1 MLRNEFDVEMKL
13 IINILLLL
21 SLSASVPVWAQTET
35 AMAQT
40 EPIETQ
46 TEVAAVEATEVV
58 SEATEV
64 SEEPSE
70 ELDVKSVVLDH
81 IADSYEWHIC
91 TIDERHITVPLPVI
105 VRSEAG
111 KWYCF
116 SSNRLHHGHSY
127 EGFRIADEGA
137 YAGKVVEQMAD
148 GEQVRPIDLSITKTV
163 AGLFV
168 NCVVLL
174 LIVLGVA
181 RRYRNDKPDTKAK
194 GGLAGVLEM
203 VIESVME
210 GIIIPCVGPNYRKF
224 APYLLSAFFFIFIN
238 NLMGLIPI
246 FPAGANVTGNI
257 SVTFVLAMATF
268 FAVNL
273 FGTRDYW
280 KEIFWPEVPT
290 WLKVPIPIMPAIEF
304 IGLFTKPFSLMI
316 RLFANILAGHAIILI
331 LTCIVFATAKL
342 GAAVNGAMSAVS
354 VILSIFMNCLEL
366 LVAFLQAFV
375 FTMLSAVFI
384 GAAQHSEEHEH
395 GHEHETKQIENTTNN

>member
-1 MLRNEFDVEMKL
+1 MNTKRMKL
-13 IINILLLL
+13 LINILVLL
-21 SLSASVPVWAQTET
+21 SLLVAEPAWAQTEESV
-35 AMAQT
+35 A
-40 EPIETQ
+40 
-46 TEVAAVEATEVV
+46 EVVEATI
-58 SEATEV
+58 EATE
-64 SEEPSE
+64 EPAE
-70 ELDVKSVVLDH
+70 QVEPAEPAGQEAQEAALDVKEVVLSH

-91 TIDERHITVPLPVI
+91 TVGERHVTVPLPVI
-105 VRSEAG
+105 VRSAAG

-116 SSNRLHHGHSY
+116 SSSKLHHGHTY
-127 EGFRIADEGA
+127 EGFSIAEEGK
-137 YAGKVVEQMAD
+137 YAGKIVEQTAD
-148 GEQVRPIDLSITKTV
+148 GEQLRPIDLSITKTV

-168 NCVVLL
+168 NCTVLL

-203 VIESVME
+203 VIDSVME

-224 APYLLSAFFFIFIN
+224 APYLLTAFFFIFVN

-257 SVTFVLAMATF
+257 SVTLVLAMATF
-268 FAVNL
+268 FAVNV

-331 LTCIVFATAKL
+331 LTCIVFATAEL
-342 GAAVNGAMSAVS
+342 GAAVNGSMSAVS
-354 VILSIFMNCLEL
+354 VVLSIFMNCLEL

-395 GHEHETKQIENTTNN
+395 ETKQIENNTNN

>member
-1 MLRNEFDVEMKL
+1 MNRLVGILFALVLMYTCPTWGQEAIAVAEPMTEAQEAIAEAEPLVEEQEHNVK
-13 IINILLLL
+13 
-21 SLSASVPVWAQTET
+21 
-35 AMAQT
+35 
-40 EPIETQ
+40 
-46 TEVAAVEATEVV
+46 EVV
-58 SEATEV
+58 
-64 SEEPSE
+64 
-70 ELDVKSVVLDH
+70 LGH
-81 IADSYEWHIC
+81 ITDSYEWHIC
-91 TIDERHITVPLPVI
+91 TVGEHHVTIPLPVI
-105 VRSEAG
+105 VRSESG
-111 KWYCF
+111 EWHCF
-116 SSNRLHHGHSY
+116 SSSHLHAGHEY
-127 EGFRIADEGA
+127 EGFRIADEGK
-137 YAGKVVEQMAD
+137 YAGKIVEQTAE
-148 GEQVRPIDLSITKTV
+148 GEVVRPIDLSITKTV

-168 NCVVLL
+168 NCAVLL

-181 RRYRNDKPDTKAK
+181 RRYRNDQPDAKAK

-203 VIESVME
+203 VIDSVME

-224 APYLLSAFFFIFIN
+224 APYLLTAFFFIFIN

-257 SVTFVLAMATF
+257 SVTLVLAMATF
-268 FAVNL
+268 FAVNV

-331 LTCIVFATAKL
+331 LTCIVFATAEL

-354 VILSIFMNCLEL
+354 VVLSIFMNCLEL

-395 GHEHETKQIENTTNN
+395 ETKQIENNINN

>member
-1 MLRNEFDVEMKL
+1 MNEKRMKL
-13 IINILLLL
+13 LINILVLL
-21 SLSASVPVWAQTET
+21 SLLATEPAWAQTE
-35 AMAQT
+35 
-40 EPIETQ
+40 ES
-46 TEVAAVEATEVV
+46 VAEAEAVEATI
-58 SEATEV
+58 EAA
-64 SEEPSE
+64 EEQE
-70 ELDVKSVVLDH
+70 QEALDVKQIVLSH
-81 IADSYEWHIC
+81 IGDSYEWHIC
-91 TIDERHITVPLPVI
+91 SVGERHVSVPLLVI
-105 VRSEAG
+105 VRSESG
-111 KWYCF
+111 KWHCF
-116 SSNRLHHGHSY
+116 SSSRLHHGHAY
-127 EGFRIADEGA
+127 EGFSIAEEGK
-137 YAGKVVEQMAD
+137 YAGKIVEQTAD
-148 GEQVRPIDLSITKTV
+148 GEQIRPIDLSITKTV

-203 VIESVME
+203 VIDSVMD

-224 APYLLSAFFFIFIN
+224 APYLLTAFFFIFVN

-257 SVTFVLAMATF
+257 SVTLVLAMATF
-268 FAVNL
+268 FAVNI

-331 LTCIVFATAKL
+331 LTCIVFATAEL

-354 VILSIFMNCLEL
+354 VVLSIFMNCLEL

-384 GAAQHSEEHEH
+384 GAAQHTEE
-395 GHEHETKQIENTTNN
+395 HEHETKQIENNTNN

>member
-1 MLRNEFDVEMKL
+1 MRFV
-13 IINILLLL
+13 INILVLL
-21 SLSASVPVWAQTET
+21 SLLAVEPVWAQTEE
-35 AMAQT
+35 AVAQA
-40 EPIETQ
+40 E
-46 TEVAAVEATEVV
+46 AVEETIEA
-58 SEATEV
+58 SEQG
-64 SEEPSE
+64 E
-70 ELDVKSVVLDH
+70 ELDVKQVVLSH

-91 TIDERHITVPLPVI
+91 SVGERHISVPLPVI
-105 VRSEAG
+105 VRSQSGE
-111 KWYCF
+111 WHCF
-116 SSNRLHHGHSY
+116 SSSKLHHGHQY
-127 EGFRIADEGA
+127 EGFHIAEEGA
-137 YAGKVVEQMAD
+137 YAGKIVEQTAD
-148 GEQVRPIDLSITKTV
+148 GEQIRPLDFSITKTV

-168 NCVVLL
+168 NCAVLL
-174 LIVLGVA
+174 LIVLCVA
-181 RRYRNDKPDTKAK
+181 RRYRNDQHDSKAK

-203 VIESVME
+203 VIESVMD

-224 APYLLSAFFFIFIN
+224 APYLLTAFFFIFVN

-257 SVTFVLAMATF
+257 AVTLVLAMATF
-268 FAVNL
+268 FAVNI

-331 LTCIVFATAKL
+331 LTCIVFATAEL

-354 VILSIFMNCLEL
+354 VVLSIFMNCLEL

-384 GAAQHSEEHEH
+384 GAAQHTEE
-395 GHEHETKQIENTTNN
+395 HEHETKQIENNTNN

>member
-1 MLRNEFDVEMKL
+1 MRLW
-13 IINILLLL
+13 INILLLCAL
-21 SLSASVPVWAQTET
+21 SIACPAWGQESIDYAQSE
-35 AMAQT
+35 A
-40 EPIETQ
+40 
-46 TEVAAVEATEVV
+46 VAAVEAEVP
-58 SEATEV
+58 EHAEPMA
-64 SEEPSE
+64 EEQGI
-70 ELDVKSVVLDH
+70 DVKTVVLDH

-91 TIDERHITVPLPVI
+91 TVGEHHVTIPLLVI
-105 VRSEAG
+105 VRSQSGE
-111 KWYCF
+111 WHCF
-116 SSNRLHHGHSY
+116 SSSHLHAGHEY
-127 EGFRIADEGA
+127 EGFRIADEGE
-137 YAGKVVEQMAD
+137 YAGKIVEQTAE
-148 GEQVRPIDLSITKTV
+148 GEVVRPIDLSITKTV

-168 NCVVLL
+168 NCAVLL

-181 RRYRNDKPDTKAK
+181 RRYRNDQPDAKAK

-203 VIESVME
+203 VIDSVME

-224 APYLLSAFFFIFIN
+224 APYLLTAFFFIFVN

-257 SVTFVLAMATF
+257 SVTLVLAMATF
-268 FAVNL
+268 FAVNV

-331 LTCIVFATAKL
+331 LTCIVFATAEL

-354 VILSIFMNCLEL
+354 VVLSIFMNCLEL

-395 GHEHETKQIENTTNN
+395 GHETKQIENNINN

>member
-1 MLRNEFDVEMKL
+1 MRFV
-13 IINILLLL
+13 INILVLL
-21 SLSASVPVWAQTET
+21 SLLAVEPVWAQTEEAVSAVVQT
-35 AMAQT
+35 EAEAQT
-40 EPIETQ
+40 E
-46 TEVAAVEATEVV
+46 AVEEAIEA
-58 SEATEV
+58 SEQE
-64 SEEPSE
+64 E
-70 ELDVKSVVLDH
+70 ELDVKQVVLSH

-91 TIDERHITVPLPVI
+91 SVGERHISVPLPVI
-105 VRSEAG
+105 VRSQSGE
-111 KWYCF
+111 WHCF
-116 SSNRLHHGHSY
+116 SSSKLHHGHQY
-127 EGFRIADEGA
+127 EGFHIAEEGT
-137 YAGKVVEQMAD
+137 YAGKIVEQTAD
-148 GEQVRPIDLSITKTV
+148 GEQIRPLDFSITKTV

-168 NCVVLL
+168 NCAVLL
-174 LIVLGVA
+174 LIVLCVA
-181 RRYRNDKPDTKAK
+181 RRYRNDQHDSKAK

-203 VIESVME
+203 VIESVMD

-224 APYLLSAFFFIFIN
+224 APYLLTAFFFIFVN

-257 SVTFVLAMATF
+257 AVTLVLAMATF
-268 FAVNL
+268 FAVNI
-273 FGTRDYW
+273 FGTKDYW

-331 LTCIVFATAKL
+331 LTCIVFATAKM

-354 VILSIFMNCLEL
+354 VVLSIFMNCLEL

-384 GAAQHSEEHEH
+384 GAAQHAEE
-395 GHEHETKQIENTTNN
+395 HEHETKQIENNTNN

>member
-1 MLRNEFDVEMKL
+1 MRFV
-13 IINILLLL
+13 INILVLL
-21 SLSASVPVWAQTET
+21 SLLAVEPVWAQTEE
-35 AMAQT
+35 AVAQT
-40 EPIETQ
+40 D
-46 TEVAAVEATEVV
+46 AVEAAIEA
-58 SEATEV
+58 SEQG
-64 SEEPSE
+64 E
-70 ELDVKSVVLDH
+70 ELDVKQVVLSH

-91 TIDERHITVPLPVI
+91 SVGERHISVPLPVI
-105 VRSEAG
+105 VRSQSGE
-111 KWYCF
+111 WHCF
-116 SSNRLHHGHSY
+116 SSSKLHHGHQY
-127 EGFRIADEGA
+127 EGFHIAEEGA
-137 YAGKVVEQMAD
+137 YAGKIVEQTAD
-148 GEQVRPIDLSITKTV
+148 GEQIRPLDFSITKTV

-168 NCVVLL
+168 NCAVLL
-174 LIVLGVA
+174 LIVLCVA
-181 RRYRNDKPDTKAK
+181 RRYRNDQHDSKAK

-203 VIESVME
+203 VIESVMD

-224 APYLLSAFFFIFIN
+224 APYLLTAFFFIFVN

-257 SVTFVLAMATF
+257 AVTLVLAMATF
-268 FAVNL
+268 FAVNI
-273 FGTRDYW
+273 FGTKDYW

-331 LTCIVFATAKL
+331 LTCIVFATAKM

-354 VILSIFMNCLEL
+354 VVLSIFMNCLEL

-384 GAAQHSEEHEH
+384 GAAQHTEE
-395 GHEHETKQIENTTNN
+395 HEHETKQIENNTNN

>member
-1 MLRNEFDVEMKL
+1 MRFV
-13 IINILLLL
+13 INILVLL
-21 SLSASVPVWAQTET
+21 SLLAVEPVWAQTEE
-35 AMAQT
+35 AVAQT
-40 EPIETQ
+40 E
-46 TEVAAVEATEVV
+46 AVEAAIEA
-58 SEATEV
+58 SEQG
-64 SEEPSE
+64 E
-70 ELDVKSVVLDH
+70 ELDVKQVVLSH

-91 TIDERHITVPLPVI
+91 SVGERHISVPLPVI
-105 VRSEAG
+105 VRSQSGE
-111 KWYCF
+111 WHCF
-116 SSNRLHHGHSY
+116 SSSKLHLGHQY
-127 EGFRIADEGA
+127 EGFSIAEEGA
-137 YAGKVVEQMAD
+137 YAGKIVEQTAD
-148 GEQVRPIDLSITKTV
+148 GEQIRPLDFSITKTV

-168 NCVVLL
+168 NCAVLL
-174 LIVLGVA
+174 LIVLCVA
-181 RRYRNDKPDTKAK
+181 RRYRNDQHDSKAK

-203 VIESVME
+203 VIESVMD

-224 APYLLSAFFFIFIN
+224 APYLLTAFFFIFVN

-257 SVTFVLAMATF
+257 AVTLVLAMATF
-268 FAVNL
+268 FAVNI
-273 FGTRDYW
+273 FGTKDYW

-331 LTCIVFATAKL
+331 LTCIVFATAKM

-354 VILSIFMNCLEL
+354 VVLSIFMNCLEL

-384 GAAQHSEEHEH
+384 GAAQHTEE
-395 GHEHETKQIENTTNN
+395 HEHETKQIENNTNN

>member
-1 MLRNEFDVEMKL
+1 MRFV
-13 IINILLLL
+13 INILVLL
-21 SLSASVPVWAQTET
+21 SLLAVEPVWAQTEEAVSAVVQT
-35 AMAQT
+35 EAEAQT
-40 EPIETQ
+40 EVVEQAIE
-46 TEVAAVEATEVV
+46 A
-58 SEATEV
+58 SEQG
-64 SEEPSE
+64 E
-70 ELDVKSVVLDH
+70 ELDVKQVVLSH

-91 TIDERHITVPLPVI
+91 SVGERHISVPLPVI
-105 VRSEAG
+105 VRSQSGE
-111 KWYCF
+111 WHCF
-116 SSNRLHHGHSY
+116 SSSKLHHGHQY
-127 EGFRIADEGA
+127 EGFSIAEEGA
-137 YAGKVVEQMAD
+137 YAGKIVEQTAD
-148 GEQVRPIDLSITKTV
+148 GEQIRPLDFSITKTV

-168 NCVVLL
+168 NCAVLL
-174 LIVLGVA
+174 LIVLCVA
-181 RRYRNDKPDTKAK
+181 RRYRNDQHDSKAK

-203 VIESVME
+203 VIESVMD

-224 APYLLSAFFFIFIN
+224 APYLLTAFFFIFVN

-257 SVTFVLAMATF
+257 AVTLVLAMATF
-268 FAVNL
+268 FAVNI
-273 FGTRDYW
+273 FGTKDYW

-331 LTCIVFATAKL
+331 LTCIVFATAKM

-354 VILSIFMNCLEL
+354 VVLSIFMNCLEL

-384 GAAQHSEEHEH
+384 GAAQHTEE
-395 GHEHETKQIENTTNN
+395 HEHETKQIENNTNN

>member
-1 MLRNEFDVEMKL
+1 MRFV
-13 IINILLLL
+13 INILVLL
-21 SLSASVPVWAQTET
+21 SLLAVEPVWAQTEE
-35 AMAQT
+35 AVAQT
-40 EPIETQ
+40 E
-46 TEVAAVEATEVV
+46 AVEAAIEA
-58 SEATEV
+58 SEQE
-64 SEEPSE
+64 E
-70 ELDVKSVVLDH
+70 ELDVKQVVLSH

-91 TIDERHITVPLPVI
+91 SVGERHISVPLPVI
-105 VRSEAG
+105 VRSQSGE
-111 KWYCF
+111 WHCF
-116 SSNRLHHGHSY
+116 SSSKLHHGHEY
-127 EGFRIADEGA
+127 EGFSIAEEGA
-137 YAGKVVEQMAD
+137 YAGKIVEQTAD
-148 GEQVRPIDLSITKTV
+148 GEQIRPLDFSITKTV

-168 NCVVLL
+168 NCAVLL
-174 LIVLGVA
+174 LIVLCVA
-181 RRYRNDKPDTKAK
+181 RRYRNDQHDSKAK

-203 VIESVME
+203 VIESVMD

-224 APYLLSAFFFIFIN
+224 APYLLTAFFFIFVN

-257 SVTFVLAMATF
+257 AVTLVLAMATF
-268 FAVNL
+268 FAVNI
-273 FGTRDYW
+273 FGTKDYW

-331 LTCIVFATAKL
+331 LTCIVFATAKM

-354 VILSIFMNCLEL
+354 VMLSIFMNCLEL

-384 GAAQHSEEHEH
+384 GAAQHTEE
-395 GHEHETKQIENTTNN
+395 HEHETKQIENNTNN

>member
-1 MLRNEFDVEMKL
+1 MNEKRMKL
-13 IINILLLL
+13 LINILVLL
-21 SLSASVPVWAQTET
+21 SLLVAEPAWAQTE
-35 AMAQT
+35 
-40 EPIETQ
+40 ES
-46 TEVAAVEATEVV
+46 VAEAEAVEATI
-58 SEATEV
+58 EA
-64 SEEPSE
+64 SEEQE
-70 ELDVKSVVLDH
+70 QEQEALDVKQIVLSH
-81 IADSYEWHIC
+81 IGDSYEWHIC
-91 TIDERHITVPLPVI
+91 SVGERHVSVPLPVI
-105 VRSEAG
+105 VRSESG
-111 KWYCF
+111 KWHCF
-116 SSNRLHHGHSY
+116 SSSRLHHGHAY
-127 EGFRIADEGA
+127 EGFSIAEEGK
-137 YAGKVVEQMAD
+137 YAGKIVEQTAD
-148 GEQVRPIDLSITKTV
+148 GEQIRPIDLSITKTV

-168 NCVVLL
+168 NCTVLL

-203 VIESVME
+203 VIDSVMD

-224 APYLLSAFFFIFIN
+224 APYLLTAFFFIFVN

-257 SVTFVLAMATF
+257 AVTLVLAMATF
-268 FAVNL
+268 FAVNI

-331 LTCIVFATAKL
+331 LTCIVFATAEL

-354 VILSIFMNCLEL
+354 VVLSIFMNCLEL

-384 GAAQHSEEHEH
+384 GAAQHTEE
-395 GHEHETKQIENTTNN
+395 HEHETKQIENNTNN

>member
-1 MLRNEFDVEMKL
+1 MRLW
-13 IINILLLL
+13 INILLLCAL
-21 SLSASVPVWAQTET
+21 SIACPAWGQESIDYAQSE
-35 AMAQT
+35 A
-40 EPIETQ
+40 
-46 TEVAAVEATEVV
+46 VAAVAAEVP
-58 SEATEV
+58 EHAEPMA
-64 SEEPSE
+64 EEQGI
-70 ELDVKSVVLDH
+70 DVKTVVLDH

-91 TIDERHITVPLPVI
+91 TVGEHHVTIPLLVI
-105 VRSEAG
+105 VRSQSGE
-111 KWYCF
+111 WHCF
-116 SSNRLHHGHSY
+116 SSSHLHAGHEY
-127 EGFRIADEGA
+127 EGFRIADEGK
-137 YAGKVVEQMAD
+137 YAGKIVEQTAE
-148 GEQVRPIDLSITKTV
+148 GEVVRPIDLSITKTV

-168 NCVVLL
+168 NCAVLL

-181 RRYRNDKPDTKAK
+181 RRYRNDQPDAKAK

-203 VIESVME
+203 VIDSVME

-224 APYLLSAFFFIFIN
+224 APYLLTAFFFIFVN

-257 SVTFVLAMATF
+257 SVTLVLAMAPF
-268 FAVNL
+268 FAVNV

-331 LTCIVFATAKL
+331 LTCIVFATAEL
-342 GAAVNGAMSAVS
+342 GAAVNGALSAVS
-354 VILSIFMNCLEL
+354 VVLSIFMNCLEL

-395 GHEHETKQIENTTNN
+395 ETKQIENNINN

>member
-1 MLRNEFDVEMKL
+1 M
-13 IINILLLL
+13 
-21 SLSASVPVWAQTET
+21 SVP
-35 AMAQT
+35 
-40 EPIETQ
+40 
-46 TEVAAVEATEVV
+46 
-58 SEATEV
+58 
-64 SEEPSE
+64 
-70 ELDVKSVVLDH
+70 LL
-81 IADSYEWHIC
+81 
-91 TIDERHITVPLPVI
+91 VI
-105 VRSEAG
+105 VRSESG
-111 KWYCF
+111 KWHCF
-116 SSNRLHHGHSY
+116 SSSRLHHGHAY
-127 EGFRIADEGA
+127 EGFSIAEEGK
-137 YAGKVVEQMAD
+137 YAGKIVEQTAD
-148 GEQVRPIDLSITKTV
+148 GEQIRPIDLSITKTV

-168 NCVVLL
+168 NCTVLL

-203 VIESVME
+203 VIDSVMD

-224 APYLLSAFFFIFIN
+224 APYLLTAFFFIFVN

-257 SVTFVLAMATF
+257 SVTLVLAMATF
-268 FAVNL
+268 FAVNI

-331 LTCIVFATAKL
+331 LTCIVFATAEL

-354 VILSIFMNCLEL
+354 VVLSIFMNCLEL

-384 GAAQHSEEHEH
+384 GAAQHTEE
-395 GHEHETKQIENTTNN
+395 HEHETKQIENNTNN

>member
-1 MLRNEFDVEMKL
+1 MRLW
-13 IINILLLL
+13 INILLLCAL
-21 SLSASVPVWAQTET
+21 SIACPVWGQESIDYVQSEA
-35 AMAQT
+35 
-40 EPIETQ
+40 
-46 TEVAAVEATEVV
+46 VAAVAAEMPEHAEPM
-58 SEATEV
+58 A
-64 SEEPSE
+64 EEQGI
-70 ELDVKSVVLDH
+70 DVKTVVLDH

-91 TIDERHITVPLPVI
+91 TVGEHHVTIPLLVI
-105 VRSEAG
+105 VRSQSGE
-111 KWYCF
+111 WHCF
-116 SSNRLHHGHSY
+116 SSSHLHAGHEY
-127 EGFRIADEGA
+127 EGFRIADEGE
-137 YAGKVVEQMAD
+137 YAGKIVEQTAE
-148 GEQVRPIDLSITKTV
+148 GEVVRPIDLSITKTV

-168 NCVVLL
+168 NCAVLL

-181 RRYRNDKPDTKAK
+181 RRYRNDQPDAKAK

-203 VIESVME
+203 VIDSVME

-224 APYLLSAFFFIFIN
+224 APYLLTAFFFIFVN

-257 SVTFVLAMATF
+257 SVTLVLAMATF
-268 FAVNL
+268 FAVNV

-331 LTCIVFATAKL
+331 LTCIVFATAEL

-354 VILSIFMNCLEL
+354 VVLSIFMNCLEL

-395 GHEHETKQIENTTNN
+395 ETKQIENNINN

>member
-1 MLRNEFDVEMKL
+1 MNRLVGILFALVLMYTCPTWGQEAIAVAEPMMEAQEAIAEAEPLVEEQELNVK
-13 IINILLLL
+13 
-21 SLSASVPVWAQTET
+21 
-35 AMAQT
+35 
-40 EPIETQ
+40 
-46 TEVAAVEATEVV
+46 EVV
-58 SEATEV
+58 
-64 SEEPSE
+64 
-70 ELDVKSVVLDH
+70 LGH
-81 IADSYEWHIC
+81 ITDSYEWHIC
-91 TIDERHITVPLPVI
+91 TVGEHHVTIPLPVI
-105 VRSEAG
+105 VRSESG
-111 KWYCF
+111 EWHCF
-116 SSNRLHHGHSY
+116 SSSHLHAGHEY
-127 EGFRIADEGA
+127 EGFRIADEGK
-137 YAGKVVEQMAD
+137 YAGKIVEQTAE
-148 GEQVRPIDLSITKTV
+148 GEVVRPIDLSITKTV

-168 NCVVLL
+168 NCAVLL

-181 RRYRNDKPDTKAK
+181 RRYRNDQPDAKAK

-203 VIESVME
+203 VIDSVME

-224 APYLLSAFFFIFIN
+224 APYLLTAFFFIFVN

-257 SVTFVLAMATF
+257 SVTLVLAMATF
-268 FAVNL
+268 FAVNV

-331 LTCIVFATAKL
+331 LTCIVFATAKM

-354 VILSIFMNCLEL
+354 VVLSIFMNCMEL

-384 GAAQHSEEHEH
+384 GAAQHSEEHEP
-395 GHEHETKQIENTTNN
+395 ETKQIENNINN

>member
-1 MLRNEFDVEMKL
+1 MRFV
-13 IINILLLL
+13 INILVLL
-21 SLSASVPVWAQTET
+21 SLLAVEPVWAQTEE
-35 AMAQT
+35 AVAQT
-40 EPIETQ
+40 E
-46 TEVAAVEATEVV
+46 AVEEAIEA
-58 SEATEV
+58 SEQE
-64 SEEPSE
+64 E
-70 ELDVKSVVLDH
+70 ELDVKQVVLSH

-91 TIDERHITVPLPVI
+91 SVGERHISVPLPVI
-105 VRSEAG
+105 VRSQSGE
-111 KWYCF
+111 WHCF
-116 SSNRLHHGHSY
+116 SSSKLHHGHQY
-127 EGFRIADEGA
+127 EGFHIAEEGA
-137 YAGKVVEQMAD
+137 YAGKIVEQTAD
-148 GEQVRPIDLSITKTV
+148 GEQIRPLDFSITKTV

-168 NCVVLL
+168 NCAVLL
-174 LIVLGVA
+174 LIVLCVA
-181 RRYRNDKPDTKAK
+181 RRYRNDQHDSKAK

-203 VIESVME
+203 VIESVMD

-224 APYLLSAFFFIFIN
+224 APYLLTAFFFIFVN

-257 SVTFVLAMATF
+257 AVTLVLAMATF
-268 FAVNL
+268 FAVNI
-273 FGTRDYW
+273 FGTKDYW

-331 LTCIVFATAKL
+331 LTCIVFATAKM

-354 VILSIFMNCLEL
+354 VVLSIFMNCLEL

-384 GAAQHSEEHEH
+384 GAAQHTEEHEH
-395 GHEHETKQIENTTNN
+395 DTKQIENNTNN

>member
-1 MLRNEFDVEMKL
+1 MRFV
-13 IINILLLL
+13 INILVLL
-21 SLSASVPVWAQTET
+21 SLLAVEPVWAQTEE
-35 AMAQT
+35 AVGAVEAVAQT
-40 EPIETQ
+40 E
-46 TEVAAVEATEVV
+46 VVEDAIAE
-58 SEATEV
+58 SEQG
-64 SEEPSE
+64 E
-70 ELDVKSVVLDH
+70 ELDVKQVVLSH

-91 TIDERHITVPLPVI
+91 SVGERHISVPLPVI
-105 VRSEAG
+105 VRSQSGE
-111 KWYCF
+111 WHCF
-116 SSNRLHHGHSY
+116 SSSKLHHGHQY
-127 EGFRIADEGA
+127 EGFHIAEEGA
-137 YAGKVVEQMAD
+137 YAGKIVEQTAD
-148 GEQVRPIDLSITKTV
+148 GEQIRPLDFSITKTV

-168 NCVVLL
+168 NCAVLL
-174 LIVLGVA
+174 LIVLCVA
-181 RRYRNDKPDTKAK
+181 RRYRNDQHDSKAK

-203 VIESVME
+203 VIESVMD

-224 APYLLSAFFFIFIN
+224 APYLLTAFFFIFIN

-257 SVTFVLAMATF
+257 AVTLVLAMATF
-268 FAVNL
+268 FAVNI
-273 FGTRDYW
+273 FGTKDYW

-331 LTCIVFATAKL
+331 LTCIVFATAKM

-354 VILSIFMNCLEL
+354 VVLSIFMNCLEL

-384 GAAQHSEEHEH
+384 GAAQHTEE
-395 GHEHETKQIENTTNN
+395 HEHETKQIENNTNN

>member
-1 MLRNEFDVEMKL
+1 MRFV
-13 IINILLLL
+13 INILVLL
-21 SLSASVPVWAQTET
+21 SLLAVEPVWAQTEE
-35 AMAQT
+35 AVAQT
-40 EPIETQ
+40 E
-46 TEVAAVEATEVV
+46 AVEEAIEA
-58 SEATEV
+58 SEQG
-64 SEEPSE
+64 E
-70 ELDVKSVVLDH
+70 ELDVKQVVLSH

-91 TIDERHITVPLPVI
+91 SVGERHISVPLPVI
-105 VRSEAG
+105 VRSQSGE
-111 KWYCF
+111 WHCF
-116 SSNRLHHGHSY
+116 SSSKLHHGHQY
-127 EGFRIADEGA
+127 EGFHIAEEGA
-137 YAGKVVEQMAD
+137 YAGKIVEQTAD
-148 GEQVRPIDLSITKTV
+148 GEQIRPLDFSITKTV

-168 NCVVLL
+168 NCAVLL
-174 LIVLGVA
+174 LIVLCVA

-203 VIESVME
+203 VIESVMD

-224 APYLLSAFFFIFIN
+224 APYLLTAFFFIFVN

-257 SVTFVLAMATF
+257 AVTLVLAMATF
-268 FAVNL
+268 FAVNI
-273 FGTRDYW
+273 FGTKDYW

-331 LTCIVFATAKL
+331 LTCIVFATAKM

-354 VILSIFMNCLEL
+354 VVLSIFMNCLEL

-395 GHEHETKQIENTTNN
+395 ETKQIENNTNN

>member
-1 MLRNEFDVEMKL
+1 MNRLVGILFALVLMYTCPTWGQEAIAVAEPMTEAQEAIAEAEPLVEEQEHNVK
-13 IINILLLL
+13 
-21 SLSASVPVWAQTET
+21 
-35 AMAQT
+35 
-40 EPIETQ
+40 
-46 TEVAAVEATEVV
+46 EVV
-58 SEATEV
+58 
-64 SEEPSE
+64 
-70 ELDVKSVVLDH
+70 LGH
-81 IADSYEWHIC
+81 ITDSYEWHIC
-91 TIDERHITVPLPVI
+91 TVGEHHVTIPLPVI
-105 VRSEAG
+105 VRSESG
-111 KWYCF
+111 EWHCF
-116 SSNRLHHGHSY
+116 SSSHLHAGHEY
-127 EGFRIADEGA
+127 EGFRIADEGK
-137 YAGKVVEQMAD
+137 YAGKIVEQTAE
-148 GEQVRPIDLSITKTV
+148 GEVVRPIDLSITKTV

-168 NCVVLL
+168 NCAVLL

-181 RRYRNDKPDTKAK
+181 RRYRNDQPDAKAK

-203 VIESVME
+203 VIDSVME

-224 APYLLSAFFFIFIN
+224 APYLLTAFFFIFVN

-257 SVTFVLAMATF
+257 SVTLVLAMATF
-268 FAVNL
+268 FAVNV

-331 LTCIVFATAKL
+331 LTCIVFATAEL

-354 VILSIFMNCLEL
+354 VVLSIFMNCLEL

-395 GHEHETKQIENTTNN
+395 ETKQIENNINN